1 MRKPRSEA
9 FIFVE
14 SSCEVIAPAPI
25 AVKTSS
31 SIPDFRAAVCWKAF
45 MRLKMRSGVGRFVVE
60 GVAIRFVPTWQ
71 ILSVQIYTQLG
82 VRFAVQFHCPHPGWA
97 GILSF
102 PARLVR
108 GPNYET

>member
-1 MRKPRSEA
+1 MRNPRSEA
-9 FIFVE
+9 LIFAA
-14 SSCEVIAPAPI
+14 SSAGVFAPTPM

-60 GVAIRFVPTWQ
+60 GVAIRFVPTQQ

-82 VRFAVQFHCPHPGWA
+82 VSFAVQFHCPYPGWA

-102 PARLVR
+102 PARLAR
-108 GPNYET
+108 DHL

>member
-9 FIFVE
+9 LAFAARSAGVF
-14 SSCEVIAPAPI
+14 APAPM

-60 GVAIRFVPTWQ
+60 GVAIRFVPTEQ
-71 ILSVQIYTQLG
+71 ILSVQIYTQPS
-82 VRFAVQFHCPHPGWA
+82 VSFAVQFHCPHLGWA

-102 PARLVR
+102 PARPAR
-108 GPNYET
+108 S